1 MWPRHYRA
9 ARRSDAATFGSGKPA
24 RQAFARHT
32 AFTDLPLPST
42 FTRYLIVGR
51 NVGNL
56 NRSSDNQTVEIRHL
70 CRFTR

>member
-9 ARRSDAATFGSGKPA
+9 ALCSDAATFGSGQPA
-24 RQAFARHT
+24 RQVFARNA

-42 FTRYLIVGR
+42 FARYLIVGR

-56 NRSSDNQTVEIRHL
+56 NRSSGSQTVEIRHP